1 METAT
6 AHLEGLLF
14 DAHRYDVSTV
24 GRYKFNKK
32 MDIWSRL
39 SGQEAAEPIT
49 DPMTGEILVMPGE
62 FISRAQAHELSR
74 KGVNEAVIKVGDTNV
89 KVFSNDM
96 VWHGRLCGLRPQ
108 GVRRPGEGAF
118 LRS

>member
-1 METAT
+1 M
-6 AHLEGLLF
+6 
-14 DAHRYDVSTV
+14 SKV

-39 SGQEAAEPIT
+39 SGQEAVEPIT

-74 KGVNEAVIKVGDTNV
+74 KGVNEAVV
-89 KVFSNDM
+89 KVAM
-96 VWHGRLCGLRPQ
+96 PM
-108 GVRRPGEGAF
+108 
-118 LRS
+118 